1 MKIKESGG
9 KFTATFVFK
18 ENEKKEVGKDEK
30 ETKSNKTD

>member
-9 KFTATFVFK
+9 KITATFVFA
-18 ENEKKEVGKDEK
+18 ENGKKEVVKDEK